1 MSGFVGGGDQGDP
14 LVAVGQRA
22 QAGDLS
28 PRADEER
35 LVEVQPGGGD
45 EAVEIVRVPV
55 LPEHG
60 VDVIAADRAFL
71 LDPADAE
78 LFLSPHT
85 IKSQMRS
92 IYRKRGTSSRSQA
105 VARARELRLLE
116 GKTLCSCGAYGPSQ
130 TWRARLNDGDL

>member
-1 MSGFVGGGDQGDP
+1 LSGFVGGVTKATRWSP
-14 LVAVGQRA
+14 LGSVPRQAICPRALMKNASLRCSRVGAMRLLRLYACPFCQSMA
-22 QAGDLS
+22 LTLS
-28 PRADEER
+28 P
-35 LVEVQPGGGD
+35 
-45 EAVEIVRVPV
+45 
-55 LPEHG
+55 
-60 VDVIAADRAFL
+60 ADRAFL